1 MIVLCI
7 AMEVASIMVYIC
19 IPHLLIIMYISN
31 AIIMV
36 VVCELFKKNNC
47 FRIEAYHHGMS

>member
-1 MIVLCI
+1 
-7 AMEVASIMVYIC
+7 MEVASIMVYIC

-36 VVCELFKKNNC
+36 VGCGLFFKK
-47 FRIEAYHHGMS
+47 IIVLELKLTTMV